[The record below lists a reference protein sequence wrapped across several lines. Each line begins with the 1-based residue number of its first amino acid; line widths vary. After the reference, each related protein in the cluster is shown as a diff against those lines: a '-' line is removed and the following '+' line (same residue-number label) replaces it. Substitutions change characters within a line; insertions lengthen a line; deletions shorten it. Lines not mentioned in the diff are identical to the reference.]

1 MSRFKDSGRDRGRG
15 GFGGRDSRE
24 KTMFKTT
31 CGSCGKP
38 CEVPFTPKGDRPVYC
53 RDCFKKQGG
62 GDSRFGGGDRN
73 RSNFAEKR
81 MFSAT
86 CDNCGNS
93 CEVPFRPTGDKPV
106 YCSNCFEKMGG
117 RAAPRD
123 QGQKSPAQ
131 SDVAEQLKLLNSKL
145 DSILHVLVPT
155 SKVPLV
161 KKEKPKVEA
170 KKVLKKAK
178 PKKSAKKLAKK

>member
-1 MSRFKDSGRDRGRG
+1 MSRFKESGRDRGRG

-24 KTMFKTT
+24 KTMFQTT

-62 GDSRFGGGDRN
+62 GELRFGGRDN
-73 RSNFAEKR
+73 RGRSSFDEKR

-86 CDNCGNS
+86 CDNCGNN

-106 YCSNCFEKMGG
+106 YCSECFGKIGG
-117 RAAPRD
+117 RSGSRD
-123 QGQKSPAQ
+123 QGQKFPEQ
-131 SDVAEQLKLLNSKL
+131 SDVAEQLKLLDTKL
-145 DSILHVLVPT
+145 DAILHVLVPAAKI
-155 SKVPLV
+155 SKV
-161 KKEKPKVEA
+161 KKEKLKAEPKKTVKKSKA
-170 KKVLKKAK
+170 KKV
-178 PKKSAKKLAKK
+178 PKKSR